1 MQCISYLKT
10 EVARLGGAEAGLIK
24 ALSLAPEHALAH
36 YCLGMVVG
44 VTNRPEEGIA
54 ECERAL
60 AIDRNLAGAH
70 AVIGARKLYLGR
82 AHETE
87 AHVKEALRL
96 SPRDTSAFLWMTAV
110 GAAEIFL
117 GHYDQAVV
125 WLRRSIE
132 ANRNNPLTH
141 VFLAAALAI
150 LGRPDEAQAAAR
162 AALVHNPQLTIARFK
177 VFFAQFNEN
186 QFNIAGRD
194 LIIESVRR
202 AGVPEG

>member
-1 MQCISYLKT
+1 
-10 EVARLGGAEAGLIK
+10 
-24 ALSLAPEHALAH
+24 
-36 YCLGMVVG
+36 
-44 VTNRPEEGIA
+44 
-54 ECERAL
+54 
-60 AIDRNLAGAH
+60 
-70 AVIGARKLYLGR
+70 
-82 AHETE
+82 
-87 AHVKEALRL
+87 
-96 SPRDTSAFLWMTAV
+96 MTAV

-141 VFLAAALAI
+141 VFLAAALAVP
-150 LGRPDEAQAAAR
+150 GRPDEAQAAAR